1 MCSARKEVT
10 MTSDDIKNILESVAT
25 VMEAIAAKYPI
36 DLMQKIEAYLSSMS
50 DANVEFLGTLLGI
63 DLTSL
68 KIDID
73 KGLAVM
79 QTLDKLFGTDQA
91 QQSAD
96 FARKLENRP
105 LVLKFLAW
113 KMG

>member
-1 MCSARKEVT
+1 
-10 MTSDDIKNILESVAT
+10 
-25 VMEAIAAKYPI
+25 
-36 DLMQKIEAYLSSMS
+36 
-50 DANVEFLGTLLGI
+50 
-63 DLTSL
+63 
-68 KIDID
+68 
-73 KGLAVM
+73 M